1 MILRNPQ
8 AFNDP
13 KGISIGSM
21 GFDNPKFYCDI
32 SIFDGLVF
40 DGGTKQ
46 GPKFQAG
53 LDQCIWILGNHVL
66 RLTCLLTGVNVE
78 QLTLIPLITV
88 CKTNPYQLT
97 DSD

>member
-53 LDQCIWILGNHVL
+53 LDQCIWTLGNHVL

-78 QLTLIPLITV
+78 QLTIDTINHCL
-88 CKTNPYQLT
+88 
-97 DSD
+97 